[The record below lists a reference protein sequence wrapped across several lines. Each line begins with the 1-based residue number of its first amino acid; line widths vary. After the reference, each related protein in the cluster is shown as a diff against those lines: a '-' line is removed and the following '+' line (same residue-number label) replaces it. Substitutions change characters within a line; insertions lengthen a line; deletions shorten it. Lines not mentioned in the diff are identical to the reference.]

1 LVTMRP
7 ETRRVLVADDDKMV
21 RLIGRMLLEKHGF
34 TVLEAENGSVTMA
47 IVRRERPDLL
57 LLDLQMPDMDG
68 FRVIEMIRSDATLS
82 ATPVLVLTAETS
94 HEVETRVLE
103 MGADDYLVKPFEPE
117 VLLSRVRAAFRRAS
131 RVA

>member
-1 LVTMRP
+1 
-7 ETRRVLVADDDKMV
+7 
-21 RLIGRMLLEKHGF
+21 
-34 TVLEAENGSVTMA
+34 MA